1 MFWRHPHPGGALFFS
16 KQRWPK
22 VNIIVVGCGRVGS
35 QLATLFSQGDNNV
48 VVIDVDASRFSN
60 LGLSFE
66 GTTIVGMG
74 FDEEVL
80 IEAGVSD
87 CDVLCAVTDQ
97 DNSNLMIAEVG
108 RKLFEVPYVL
118 TRLYNPDRSNAYLQL
133 GLDYVCGTTLV
144 AEEMY
149 SKVMAA
155 RGKFVEAVGEYDI
168 MRFALDLSPIE
179 EDSIVVEDLER
190 EHEIRIVA
198 FERKDGSLSS
208 IPTSESILYQG
219 DTVIA
224 CVRDDL
230 LEEFSTYMS

>member
-1 MFWRHPHPGGALFFS
+1 M
-16 KQRWPK
+16 
-22 VNIIVVGCGRVGS
+22 NIIVVGCGRVGS
-35 QLATLFSQGDNNV
+35 QLATLFSQGENNV
-48 VVIDVDASRFSN
+48 VVIDTNAAKFDD
-60 LGLSFE
+60 LGQSFE
-66 GTTIVGMG
+66 GSTIVGIG

-80 IEAGVSD
+80 LAAGVEE
-87 CDVLCAVTDQ
+87 CDVLAAVTDQ

-118 TRLYNPDRSNAYLQL
+118 TRLYNPDRSSAYLQL
-133 GLDYVCGTTLV
+133 GLDFVCGTTLV

-155 RGKFVEAVGEYDI
+155 RGKFVESIGDYDI
-168 MRFALDLSPIE
+168 MRFALDLSSHE
-179 EDSIVVEDLER
+179 SDSISVGELER
-190 EHEIRIVA
+190 DYEISIVA
-198 FERKDGSLSS
+198 FERKEDSLSS
-208 IPTSESILYQG
+208 IPTRESILYEG

>member
-1 MFWRHPHPGGALFFS
+1 M
-16 KQRWPK
+16 
-22 VNIIVVGCGRVGS
+22 NIIVVGCGRVGS

-48 VVIDVDASRFSN
+48 VVIDVDASRFTN
-60 LGLSFE
+60 LGLTFE
-66 GTTIVGMG
+66 GTTLVGMG
-74 FDEEVL
+74 FDEDVL
-80 IEAGVSD
+80 TQAGIHD
-87 CDVLCAVTDQ
+87 CDVLCAATDQ

-108 RKLFEVPYVL
+108 RKLFEVPYVI

-155 RGKFVEAVGEYDI
+155 RGKFIEALGEYDI
-168 MRFALDLSPIE
+168 MRFALDLSSLKAE
-179 EDSIVVEDLER
+179 SIVVAELER
-190 EHEIRIVA
+190 DHEIRIVA
-198 FERKDGSLSS
+198 FERKDGSMSS

-219 DTVIA
+219 DTILA